1 MGNARQADYTWAIMS
16 PDLALADRSD
26 VKAAL
31 EVISAWIEG
40 QRAYS
45 GLPGVSLAV
54 VHDQTLVWAAGFGWA
69 DVERR
74 RPATAETLYRI
85 ASITKTFTAT
95 AILQL
100 RDAGQLQLDDPLT
113 RHLPWFSIA
122 GKHSDAPPI
131 TLRHLLTHTSGLP
144 REAAFPYW
152 TDFDFPTTERLREGL
167 ARQES
172 ILATE
177 TQWKYSNLA
186 LALAGEVVE
195 AVSGEPWPQ
204 YVKAHILDPL
214 GMKDTLVLAPDPDDP
229 RLARPYGR
237 RMPDGSRAAPP
248 HVDTRGISPAANMTT
263 SVTDLARFA
272 MLQFRDG
279 PTGGAQILRGS
290 TLREMQ
296 RVHWLEP
303 DWQAGWGLGFRILR
317 TGGKTSFGHGGSLP
331 GYRTQLRIW
340 PADKL
345 AVIAMTNADDGD
357 SLTMVERTQ
366 QYVGPPIAK
375 AIEKAEKRAPD
386 PGWRRYAGRYRSR
399 WGDAQVLL
407 GDEGLIIIDP
417 SAPDPMLTVVRL
429 HPVDGQAHTFRADA
443 KDGYASH
450 GEPVVFELDAGGRA
464 TRMRVGQNYLDAVES
479 W

>member
-1 MGNARQADYTWAIMS
+1 MA
-16 PDLALADRSD
+16 PDLALADRP
-26 VKAAL
+26 
-31 EVISAWIEG
+31 EVRASLDIVSAWVES

-45 GLPGVSLAV
+45 GLPGASLAI

-74 RPATAETLYRI
+74 RPATAETRYRI

-100 RDAGQLQLDDPLT
+100 RDAGRLQLDDPLA

-122 GKHSDAPPI
+122 GKHADAPPI
-131 TLRHLLTHTSGLP
+131 TIRHLLTHTSGLP

-152 TDFDFPTTERLREGL
+152 TDFDFPTAERLREGL

-186 LALAGEVVE
+186 LALAGDVVE
-195 AVSGEPWPQ
+195 AASGEPYAR
-204 YVKAHILDPL
+204 YVQSHILDPL
-214 GMKDTLVLAPDPDDP
+214 GMKDTRVLAPDPDDP
-229 RLARPYGR
+229 GLARAYGR
-237 RMPDGSRAAPP
+237 RMPDGSRGPAP
-248 HVDTRGISPAANMTT
+248 HVDTRGISAAANMTT

-279 PTGGAQILRGS
+279 PVGGAQIVRGS

-317 TGGKTSFGHGGSLP
+317 AGGKTSFGHGGSLP

-340 PADKL
+340 PAEKL

-357 SLTMVERTQ
+357 PLTMVERAQ

-375 AIEKAEKRAPD
+375 ATAKDDKRAPD
-386 PGWRRYAGRYRSR
+386 PAWRRYAGRYRSR

-407 GDEGLIIIDP
+407 GDDSLLLIDP
-417 SAPDPMLTVVRL
+417 SLPDPMLMVIRL
-429 HPVDGQAHTFRADA
+429 QPVEGQAHTFRADA

-450 GEPVVFELDAGGRA
+450 GEAVVFELDAGGRA
-464 TRMRVGQNYLDAVES
+464 TRVRVGQNYLDAVES